1 MSRKLAAFAA
11 LAAVAALAFAASAT
25 SSAGTAQPTKA
36 TGTTSTTTQL
46 GTVSTRLQVKRFVK
60 RGSRLYAVGTA
71 ISQFTPTAANAAQYP
86 TKTVRRAFTA
96 PVRKLKAIQS
106 AQRICPVLDLT
117 LGPLDLNLL
126 GLMVHL
132 DTVHLTITADSNG
145 GLLGSLLC
153 SLAGRGGGGLATMK
167 AAKTLTSA
175 ATRSGL
181 ATKGVRLS
189 APIYQTTS
197 SNGTTTLSTTKS
209 PMAICTV
216 LDLTLGPLDLNLLGL
231 IVHLSGAA
239 PTDPVHLL
247 ITADSNGGI
256 LGSLLCS
263 LAGGGGGAR
272 ASS

>member
-1 MSRKLAAFAA
+1 MSSKLAALAA
-11 LAAVAALAFAASAT
+11 LVAVAALAFAATAT
-25 SSAGTAQPTKA
+25 SSAGTSQTAQRTPLA
-36 TGTTSTTTQL
+36 STTTQV
-46 GTVSTRLQVKRFVK
+46 GSVQVRLQVNRFVK

-71 ISQFTPTAANAAQYP
+71 ISQFTPTADQAQTYP

-96 PVRKLKAIQS
+96 PVRKLKRIEA

-153 SLAGRGGGGLATMK
+153 SLAGRGGGGAGLATMK
-167 AAKTLTSA
+167 AAKTLTNA

-181 ATKGVRLS
+181 ATKGVRL
-189 APIYQTTS
+189 AVPIYQTTS

-216 LDLTLGPLDLNLLGL
+216 LELTLGPLDLNLLGL
-231 IVHLSGAA
+231 MVHLSGAA
-239 PTDPVHLL
+239 PTDPIHLL

-263 LAGGGGGAR
+263 LAGGGGAPAG
-272 ASS
+272 

>member
-1 MSRKLAAFAA
+1 MSRKLAALAA
-11 LAAVAALAFAASAT
+11 LVAIAGLAFTAAAV
-25 SSAGTAQPTKA
+25 SSTGTATATRATAA
-36 TGTTSTTTQL
+36 TGTTTQV
-46 GTVSTRLQVKRFVK
+46 GSVSVRLQVKRFVK

-71 ISQFTPTAANAAQYP
+71 ISKFTPTAEQAGQYP
-86 TKTVRRAFTA
+86 TKTVTRAFTA
-96 PVRKLKAIQS
+96 PVRKLKRIQS

-153 SLAGRGGGGLATMK
+153 SLAGRGGGGLATLK

-175 ATRSGL
+175 ASRSGL
-181 ATKGVRLS
+181 ATKGVQVAVPL
-189 APIYQTTS
+189 YKTTS
-197 SNGTTTLSTTKS
+197 SSGGTTLSTTKS
-209 PMAICTV
+209 PLAICTV
-216 LDLTLGPLDLNLLGL
+216 LDLKLGPLDLNLLGL
-231 IVHLSGAA
+231 MVHLSGAQ

-247 ITADSNGGI
+247 ITADSEGGI

-263 LAGGGGGAR
+263 LAGGGAPAG
-272 ASS
+272 

>member
-1 MSRKLAAFAA
+1 MSRKLGA
-11 LAAVAALAFAASAT
+11 LTALVAIVALAFAASAV
-25 SSAGTAQPTKA
+25 SSGTTGKA
-36 TGTTSTTTQL
+36 TRATTTTGTTTQV
-46 GTVSTRLQVKRFVK
+46 GTVGVTLTVNRFVK

-71 ISQFTPTAANAAQYP
+71 ISKFTPTDAKAAEYP

-96 PVRKLKAIQS
+96 PVRKLKRIQS
-106 AQRICPVLDLT
+106 VNRICPVLDLT

-153 SLAGRGGGGLATMK
+153 SLAGRGSPGLASMK
-167 AAKTLTSA
+167 AAKSLTSA
-175 ATRSGL
+175 VHRSGL
-181 ATKGVRLS
+181 STRGVRMAVPL
-189 APIYQTTS
+189 YQTTS
-197 SNGTTTLSTTKS
+197 GSGTTTLSTTAS
-209 PMAICTV
+209 PMTICTV
-216 LDLTLGPLDLNLLGL
+216 LELTLGPLDLNLLGL

-256 LGSLLCS
+256 LGSLLCPGI
-263 LAGGGGGAR
+263 AGGGR
-272 ASS
+272 ASP

>member
-1 MSRKLAAFAA
+1 MSRKLAALAA
-11 LAAVAALAFAASAT
+11 LVAVAALAFAATAT
-25 SSAGTAQPTKA
+25 SSAGTSQTTAQPTKIA
-36 TGTTSTTTQL
+36 STTTQV
-46 GTVSTRLQVKRFVK
+46 GSVQVRLQVNRFVK

-71 ISQFTPTAANAAQYP
+71 ISQFTPTDANAQTYP

-96 PVRKLKAIQS
+96 PVRKLKRIES
-106 AQRICPVLDLT
+106 AKRICPVLDLT

-153 SLAGRGGGGLATMK
+153 SLAGRGGGGLTSMK
-167 AAKTLTSA
+167 AAKSLTKA
-175 ATRSGL
+175 ANRSGL
-181 ATKGVRLS
+181 STKGVRFAVPL
-189 APIYQTTS
+189 YQTTS

-209 PMAICTV
+209 PLAICTV

-231 IVHLSGAA
+231 MIHLSGAQ
-239 PTDPVHLL
+239 PTDPIHLT

-263 LAGGGGGAR
+263 LAGGGGAR
-272 ASS
+272 AG